1 MIRFTLFG
9 VQVSIH
15 PTLWLTLAILGRA
28 YCVSSVVELMS
39 ALLFIVSAFVILLAH
54 EMGHALVGRRLGG
67 AGLVAGIPVFTWPG
81 WGATARMRQP
91 ASPACRVW

>member
-54 EMGHALVGRRLGG
+54 E
-67 AGLVAGIPVFTWPG
+67 IPAAEAPELLHEYCLRAYCYEVLTPG
-81 WGATARMRQP
+81 FVCFCAEGNAVTE
-91 ASPACRVW
+91 